1 MEKLRRQ
8 RKGKKLTGLCAG
20 IARLIGIDASYVRLA
35 WLAAALVPPF
45 NHLVAI
51 AAMCCWCGSCRWRA
65 EKRRWSMCSKAQACS
80 CWATAAATLRALR

>member
-35 WLAAALVPPF
+35 WLAAALVP
-45 NHLVAI
+45 AI
-51 AAMCCWCGSCRWRA
+51 AAYVLLVWIVPVEGR
-65 EKRRWSMCSKAQACS
+65 EE
-80 CWATAAATLRALR
+80 ALEHVQ

>member
-35 WLAAALVPPF
+35 WLAATLVPPF

-51 AAMCCWCGSCRWRA
+51 AAYVLLVWIVPVEGR
-65 EKRRWSMCSKAQACS
+65 EE
-80 CWATAAATLRALR
+80 ALEHVQ

>member
-20 IARLIGIDASYVRLA
+20 IARLIGIDASYMRLA

-45 NHLVAI
+45 NHLIVI
-51 AAMCCWCGSCRWRA
+51 AAYVLLAWIVPAA
-65 EKRRWSMCSKAQACS
+65 EREAEASIDVQ
-80 CWATAAATLRALR
+80 

>member
-35 WLAAALVPPF
+35 WLAAALVPPI
-45 NHLVAI
+45 NHLIVI
-51 AAMCCWCGSCRWRA
+51 AAYVLLAWIVPAA
-65 EKRRWSMCSKAQACS
+65 EREAEASIDVQ
-80 CWATAAATLRALR
+80 

>member
-8 RKGKKLTGLCAG
+8 RKGKKLTGRCAG

-45 NHLVAI
+45 NHLIVI
-51 AAMCCWCGSCRWRA
+51 AAYVLLAWIVPAA
-65 EKRRWSMCSKAQACS
+65 EREAEASIDVQ
-80 CWATAAATLRALR
+80 

>member
-20 IARLIGIDASYVRLA
+20 IARLISIDASYVRLA

-45 NHLVAI
+45 NHLIVI
-51 AAMCCWCGSCRWRA
+51 AAYVLLAWIVPAA
-65 EKRRWSMCSKAQACS
+65 EREAEASIDVQ
-80 CWATAAATLRALR
+80 

>member
-35 WLAAALVPPF
+35 WLAMALVPPF
-45 NHLVAI
+45 NHFIVI
-51 AAMCCWCGSCRWRA
+51 AAYVLLAWIVPAA
-65 EKRRWSMCSKAQACS
+65 EREAEASIDVQ
-80 CWATAAATLRALR
+80 